1 MKIEE
6 QVQWILMYIQGGSA
20 DVYKKN
26 LLKEMEARE
35 VQFALV
41 RDFLAESK
49 REFGEDNDELTQ
61 VAELKRLEQKGKTI
75 KKFV

>member
-41 RDFLAESK
+41 RVFWQNQ
-49 REFGEDNDELTQ
+49 RGNW
-61 VAELKRLEQKGKTI
+61 RR
-75 KKFV
+75 

>member
-1 MKIEE
+1 MKIRDVKIEE

-61 VAELKRLEQKGKTI
+61 VAELKRLE
-75 KKFV
+75 

>member
-1 MKIEE
+1 MKIEK

-20 DVYKKN
+20 DVCKKN
-26 LLKEMEARE
+26 LFKEMEARK

-61 VAELKRLEQKGKTI
+61 VAELKRVE
-75 KKFV
+75 